1 MTSLT
6 LVDPITWDRTE
17 ECELV
22 HVSVL
27 HAMLIELRST
37 TLVMVPLT
45 SRLNNSSAS
54 LLCRSL
60 IVSAIATSF
69 SMWVYFSSF
78 FQISYHYIETVTIE
92 ARKEA
97 FEPIVVFNSAT
108 SSLPVLFQKLRFFEH
123 SSHQSEYSSYS
134 FLSAAPS
141 LVMLACKS
149 DSSCISLPIGVAA
162 LVNCSVASTR
172 TIQSMP
178 LLHWPEERI
187 AMPNHG
193 K

>member
-1 MTSLT
+1 
-6 LVDPITWDRTE
+6 
-17 ECELV
+17 
-22 HVSVL
+22 
-27 HAMLIELRST
+27 MLIELRST

-54 LLCRSL
+54 LSCRSL

-123 SSHQSEYSSYS
+123 SSHHSEYSSYS

-178 LLHWPEERI
+178 LLRWPEERI